1 MGGNSSR
8 ALNAVTTAI
17 TAALGGQTDLQV
29 VTNTLAP
36 YAAQVIGGQF
46 GHGEDKNTAAQLV
59 SHAILGATLA
69 YINGGDPT
77 AGGSAAVA
85 SEAAAI
91 YLTNQY
97 KDKKEY
103 QDANGEFQ
111 PNLLPE
117 SVKTQIRD
125 LTAGIGAVIGGAAGD
140 STYNAQLAGVIG
152 QNAVENNELFK
163 VNDKG
168 DFIACFE
175 VFGLSCAP
183 RQGERAATEQEKLEG
198 AINLAFDFIPGPG
211 GRVKTIV
218 KGTGEVLGTYKDVK
232 AAEKA
237 VQNYCS
243 GAACFTAGTLIETD
257 QGLKEIEQFVGGEL
271 IWTRNDITLE
281 YGYRPVIATKVT
293 ADQPIF
299 EVVIRG
305 GNGQQETLNTTAE
318 HPFWVKE
325 LGWLKAS
332 LLQTG
337 MTLLDRN
344 NEELKVVSQCL
355 VSNKLE
361 TVYNIE
367 VEGFHTYHVGE
378 LGIWVHNANCCEIAK
393 TFEHS
398 FFKLPPGERVAV
410 IKNEVSK
417 ISEGLGFKKD
427 AKLSKLNNRDVYKDK
442 EGNMYALDTQHGRW
456 ESINPKN
463 GKHQGEVTLHSL
475 TPVKGTID
483 NSGKHDLKV
492 K

>member
-1 MGGNSSR
+1 MR
-8 ALNAVTTAI
+8 FL
-17 TAALGGQTDLQV
+17 
-29 VTNTLAP
+29 
-36 YAAQVIGGQF
+36 
-46 GHGEDKNTAAQLV
+46 
-59 SHAILGATLA
+59 
-69 YINGGDPT
+69 
-77 AGGSAAVA
+77 
-85 SEAAAI
+85 
-91 YLTNQY
+91 
-97 KDKKEY
+97 
-103 QDANGEFQ
+103 
-111 PNLLPE
+111 
-117 SVKTQIRD
+117 
-125 LTAGIGAVIGGAAGD
+125 
-140 STYNAQLAGVIG
+140 
-152 QNAVENNELFK
+152 
-163 VNDKG
+163 
-168 DFIACFE
+168 
-175 VFGLSCAP
+175 
-183 RQGERAATEQEKLEG
+183 
-198 AINLAFDFIPGPG
+198 
-211 GRVKTIV
+211 
-218 KGTGEVLGTYKDVK
+218 
-232 AAEKA
+232 
-237 VQNYCS
+237 
-243 GAACFTAGTLIETD
+243 
-257 QGLKEIEQFVGGEL
+257 FVGGEL

>member
-1 MGGNSSR
+1 M
-8 ALNAVTTAI
+8 
-17 TAALGGQTDLQV
+17 
-29 VTNTLAP
+29 
-36 YAAQVIGGQF
+36 
-46 GHGEDKNTAAQLV
+46 
-59 SHAILGATLA
+59 
-69 YINGGDPT
+69 
-77 AGGSAAVA
+77 VA
-85 SEAAAI
+85 SEAAAT
-91 YLTNQY
+91 YFTNQY
-97 KDKKEY
+97 KDNKDY
-103 QDANGEFQ
+103 QDANGVFQ

-117 SVKTQIRD
+117 DIKTQIRD

-140 STYNAQLAGVIG
+140 SSYNAQLAGVIG

-332 LLQTG
+332 LLQSG

-344 NEELKVVSQCL
+344 NKELTIVSQIL
-355 VSNKLE
+355 IPNRLE

-367 VEGFHTYHVGE
+367 VDELHTYHVGE
-378 LGIWVHNANCCEIAK
+378 LGVWVHNADCCNTNRIEEILPKVKSWEVARNNTISQVGNLGMDAK
-393 TFEHS
+393 PVVGR
-398 FFKLPPGERVAV
+398 L
-410 IKNEVSK
+410 EVSAGYNQVIGRQTADSK
-417 ISEGLGFKKD
+417 RGWRLDFDPDKGPHINIWDYTKGKGPGKAVKK
-427 AKLSKLNNRDVYKDK
+427 VIPF
-442 EGNMYALDTQHGRW
+442 EGNEDTFKAL
-456 ESINPKN
+456 
-463 GKHQGEVTLHSL
+463 
-475 TPVKGTID
+475 
-483 NSGKHDLKV
+483 LKQLNR
-492 K
+492 